1 MALTPRNKGDIFARR
16 EYFNSKDDS
25 CGIGFRE
32 DVMDFEMGTM
42 ARLQSHR
49 QPALT
54 GLRLHQS
61 REEQTEEPQ
70 LYLGLVSG
78 NICPL
83 IL

>member
-16 EYFNSKDDS
+16 EYFDTKDDS

-32 DVMDFEMGTM
+32 DVMDFEMGTV
-42 ARLQSHR
+42 ARLQSHS

-70 LYLGLVSG
+70 LYLGLVLG